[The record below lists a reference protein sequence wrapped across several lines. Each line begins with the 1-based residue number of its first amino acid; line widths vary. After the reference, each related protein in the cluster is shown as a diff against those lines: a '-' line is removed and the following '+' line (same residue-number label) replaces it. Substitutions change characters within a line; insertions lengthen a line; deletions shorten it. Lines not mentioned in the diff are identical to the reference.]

1 VRSKLVAIALS
12 SAVVVGCGGSKS
24 NSSSSTPAS
33 SGGGAA
39 DGAQVFAT
47 AGCKNCHTL
56 KAAGATGMVG
66 PNLDQLKP
74 AASLVEHQVTNGGGG
89 MPSFKATLSTAQI
102 KAVAQYVSSVA
113 GKS

>member
-1 VRSKLVAIALS
+1 
-12 SAVVVGCGGSKS
+12 
-24 NSSSSTPAS
+24 
-33 SGGGAA
+33 
-39 DGAQVFAT
+39 
-47 AGCKNCHTL
+47 
-56 KAAGATGMVG
+56 MVG